1 MVQLLIYFDQANI
14 AYREYDELLKR
25 VPIEQLY
32 YLFLTTEKKWWP
44 YLSMDLRDYRADV
57 YNDRPFQWL
66 KTEIEKAD
74 CNQLFYEYINEFQP
88 WPFCLQ
94 NNQYFAIQ
102 GDGTFYLKGNE
113 KSFDELSLGEKV
125 LFNIYARICKV
136 DYLRK
141 KMSVQ
146 NRDIPILLAH
156 RHFYYRKPK
165 GNIIFSEPDTFLSL
179 VKKLKINFT
188 FVGYIEDV
196 STLSDILKYD
206 DSSYVPWIKTAIE
219 YKLRLFLKSE
229 IDKLFAKVSFSD
241 YAIVDVLQNNN
252 QEIIKI
258 QAVKEEQGEIKIF
271 EKYYGAEYPLSK
283 EDERL
288 FYISNVQLNN
298 CLKFEE
304 SDAGYYEFIN
314 GKKILVYD
322 LFGGNVIPSRS
333 TLKKLF
339 GDHEWKT
346 FLSFL
351 KENAI
356 PVIPYI
362 ESGMQFMTQALN
374 LMKENALNAC
384 LLYQFIKN
392 DACAILEEN
401 NRKRSS
407 LFGRGCNSYKK
418 TCNGGSC
425 FLKRRAGA
433 ESKLICRLC
442 RYQTAKDLKNIPET
456 VKEGVPK
463 IKKKDREFI
472 KTWRIEEKEK
482 ELRIKLIR
490 HISILGYTYHD
501 MLLKHFGICSAKEQ
515 LLYCWLEEQGDKK
528 INMYGNKCL
537 ITESDIEEIK
547 RGLD

>member
-1 MVQLLIYFDQANI
+1 MEN
-14 AYREYDELLKR
+14 
-25 VPIEQLY
+25 
-32 YLFLTTEKKWWP
+32 
-44 YLSMDLRDYRADV
+44 
-57 YNDRPFQWL
+57 
-66 KTEIEKAD
+66 
-74 CNQLFYEYINEFQP
+74 
-88 WPFCLQ
+88 
-94 NNQYFAIQ
+94 
-102 GDGTFYLKGNE
+102 
-113 KSFDELSLGEKV
+113 
-125 LFNIYARICKV
+125 
-136 DYLRK
+136 
-141 KMSVQ
+141 
-146 NRDIPILLAH
+146 
-156 RHFYYRKPK
+156 
-165 GNIIFSEPDTFLSL
+165 
-179 VKKLKINFT
+179 
-188 FVGYIEDV
+188 
-196 STLSDILKYD
+196 
-206 DSSYVPWIKTAIE
+206 
-219 YKLRLFLKSE
+219 
-229 IDKLFAKVSFSD
+229 
-241 YAIVDVLQNNN
+241 
-252 QEIIKI
+252 
-258 QAVKEEQGEIKIF
+258 
-271 EKYYGAEYPLSK
+271 
-283 EDERL
+283 
-288 FYISNVQLNN
+288 
-298 CLKFEE
+298 
-304 SDAGYYEFIN
+304 
-314 GKKILVYD
+314 
-322 LFGGNVIPSRS
+322 
-333 TLKKLF
+333 
-339 GDHEWKT
+339 

-351 KENAI
+351 NENAI

-407 LFGRGCNSYKK
+407 LFGRGCSSYKK

-442 RYQTAKDLKNIPET
+442 RYQTVKDLKNIPET